1 MRVYTNPEKLKR
13 IKEKEKNKKS
23 KPLPYEYHTLENG
36 EKIKFIPCVEE
47 HYVEV
52 QKKIRLHSS
61 NTKNPRKFTHK
72 NNR

>member
-23 KPLPYEYHTLENG
+23 KPLSYEYHTSDSG
-36 EKIKFIPCVEE
+36 EKIKYIPCTEE

-52 QKKIRLHSS
+52 KKKIKLHKG
-61 NTKNPRKFTHK
+61 NNKKYTHK
-72 NNR
+72 KL

>member
-36 EKIKFIPCVEE
+36 EVIKYIPCEEEHHVEVKKKIK
-47 HYVEV
+47 
-52 QKKIRLHSS
+52 LHKG
-61 NTKNPRKFTHK
+61 NKNPKKYTHK
-72 NNR
+72 KNK

>member
-36 EKIKFIPCVEE
+36 DKIKF
-47 HYVEV
+47 
-52 QKKIRLHSS
+52 
-61 NTKNPRKFTHK
+61 
-72 NNR
+72 